1 MYTVIVADDEE
12 EIRRALVRKIDWN
25 SLGFELVGEA
35 SNGAEALDLTEKLC
49 PDLLLTDIMMP
60 FIGGIE
66 LARQV
71 REVRPS
77 TQIVFLTGYEVF
89 EYAKQ
94 AIQYNIISYLLKP
107 ISADELSAELV
118 KIRKMID
125 EKFEQFRS
133 SNEAKEHLDT
143 LSFVMPLL
151 LDGFQHADSV
161 KNRGS
166 IISEADRQGLVVPG
180 TEISYCV
187 LVTSIRDNSD
197 INVTSKACVNSFD
210 IILSKYLKHVS
221 FYMDGRVISLL
232 YGTQRTLEKYIHIAV
247 EDICQSVER
256 IMNCKSYIGISRIGD
271 DIVNLHELYVEAM
284 NALSYD
290 SGTNGSIRY
299 ISDVENDYFSDIEMI
314 EDFVAME
321 ERFVRGGLMKEAGE
335 AVDKLFDAMDSGSK
349 YKLSASYIVP
359 NLTSS
364 VYKILYSVVDKEHT
378 DKLQAECPLQMTDL
392 YGNVSNIKDYCRKLC
407 VRAAELVKDQCRK
420 SGSRHCELALEYI
433 NKEFANPDISL
444 VSVSREIAVSPN
456 YLSALVRKETGS
468 TFIELL
474 TKRRMEE
481 AEALL
486 KYPAFKVKDV
496 ALKCGY
502 VDQHYFSYSFKK
514 ETGMSPIQYKKQLSE
529 DGSEGETSEE

>member
-77 TQIVFLTGYEVF
+77 TQIAFLTGYEVF

-107 ISADELSAELV
+107 ISAEELSAELV
-118 KIRKMID
+118 KIRKIID
-125 EKFEQFRS
+125 KKFEQFRS
-133 SNEAKEHLDT
+133 TNEAKEHLDT

-151 LDGFQHADSV
+151 LDGYTHADSTQS
-161 KNRGS
+161 RGN

-180 TEISYCV
+180 TETSYCV
-187 LVTSIRDNSD
+187 LVTSIKDKSG

-221 FYMDGRVISLL
+221 FYMDGRVITLL
-232 YGTQRTLEKYIHIAV
+232 HGTERSLEKYLHIAV
-247 EDICQSVER
+247 EDISQSVER
-256 IMNCKSYIGISRIGD
+256 IMNCSSFIGISRIGD
-271 DIVNLHELYVEAM
+271 DILNLHELYVEAM
-284 NALSYD
+284 NAISYNSD
-290 SGTNGSIRY
+290 TNGSIRY
-299 ISDVENDYFSDIEMI
+299 ISDVENDYFSDIELF
-314 EDFVAME
+314 ENFVAEE
-321 ERFVRGGLMKEAGE
+321 ERFVRGGLAAEAGE
-335 AVDKLFDAMDSGSK
+335 AADKLFNALENVSK
-349 YKLSASYIVP
+349 YKLSANFIVP

-378 DKLQAECPLQMTDL
+378 DKLQAECPLQMADL
-392 YGNVSNIKDYCRKLC
+392 YGNIANIREYCKNLC
-407 VRAAELVKDQCRK
+407 VNAAELVKDQCKK
-420 SGSRHCELALEYI
+420 SGSRHCELALDYI

-474 TKRRMEE
+474 TKRRMKE
-481 AEALL
+481 AQSLL
-486 KYPAFKVKDV
+486 KYPAFKIKDV
-496 ALKCGY
+496 AIKCGY

-514 ETGMSPIQYKKQLSE
+514 ETGMSPIQFKKQNTDQE
-529 DGSEGETSEE
+529 EQEG

>member
-107 ISADELSAELV
+107 ISADELSSELI
-118 KIRKMID
+118 KIRKIID
-125 EKFEQFRS
+125 KKFEQFRS
-133 SNEAKEHLDT
+133 NNEAKEHLDT
-143 LSFVMPLL
+143 LSFVVPLL

-161 KNRGS
+161 NNRGS
-166 IISEADRQGLVVPG
+166 IISEASRQGLLEPG

-187 LVTSIRDNSD
+187 MVTGICDKNGL
-197 INVTSKACVNSFD
+197 NVTSKACINSLD
-210 IILSKYLKHVS
+210 LILDKYMKHVS
-221 FYMDGRVISLL
+221 FYMDGRVVTLL
-232 YGTQRTLEKYIHIAV
+232 YGTRRTLEKYLHIAV
-247 EDICQSVER
+247 EDISQSVDR
-256 IMNCKSYIGISRIGD
+256 IMNLRSFIGISRIGD

-290 SGTNGSIRY
+290 NDASGSIRY
-299 ISDVENDYFSDIEMI
+299 ISDVENDFFSDIERF

-321 ERFVRGGLMKEAGE
+321 ERYVRGGLIKEAE
-335 AVDKLFDAMDSGSK
+335 ETCDRLFDSLDNVSK
-349 YKLSASYIVP
+349 YKLTANFIVP

-378 DKLQAECPLQMTDL
+378 DRLQAECPLQMTDL
-392 YGNVSNIKDYCRKLC
+392 YGNISNIRDYCRKLC
-407 VRAAELVKDQCRK
+407 VSAAELVKEQCRK

-433 NKEFANPDISL
+433 NREFSNPDISL

-456 YLSALVRKETGS
+456 YLSALVRRETGS

-481 AEALL
+481 AVTLL
-486 KYPAFKVKDV
+486 KYPAFKIKDV

-514 ETGMSPIQYKKQLSE
+514 ETGMSPIQYKKQM
-529 DGSEGETSEE
+529 SEEDATGADV

>member
-12 EIRRALVRKIDWN
+12 EIRRALVKKIDWN

-35 SNGAEALDLTEKLC
+35 GNGAEALELTEKLC

-107 ISADELSAELV
+107 ISAEELSTELI

-151 LDGFQHADSV
+151 LDGFQHADSSR
-161 KNRGS
+161 NGGS
-166 IISEADRQGLVVPG
+166 ILSEASKQGLVDPG
-180 TEISYCV
+180 TELSYCV
-187 LVTSIRDNSD
+187 LVTGIKDKND

-210 IILSKYLKHVS
+210 IILNKYLKHVS
-221 FYMDGRVISLL
+221 FYMNGRVVSLL
-232 YGTQRTLEKYIHIAV
+232 YGTRRTLEKYLHIAV
-247 EDICQSVER
+247 EDICQSVDR
-256 IMNCKSYIGISRIGD
+256 IMNCKTYIGISRIGD
-271 DIVNLHELYVEAM
+271 NIVNLHELYVEAM
-284 NALSYD
+284 NAVSYD
-290 SGTNGSIRY
+290 SDSSGSIRY
-299 ISDVENDYFSDIEMI
+299 ISDVENDYFSDIEKI
-314 EDFVAME
+314 EDFVALE
-321 ERFVRGGLMKEAGE
+321 ERYIRGGLMREAGE
-335 AVDKLFDAMDSGSK
+335 AVDSLFDAMEGVSK
-349 YKLSASYIVP
+349 YKYTAGFIVP
-359 NLTSS
+359 NLTSA

-378 DKLQAECPLQMTDL
+378 DGLQAECPLQMSEL
-392 YGNVSNIKDYCRKLC
+392 YGSISNVRAYCKKLC
-407 VRAAELVKDQCRK
+407 VRAAELVKDHCQK

-433 NKEFANPDISL
+433 NREFSNPDISL

-481 AEALL
+481 AVALL

-496 ALKCGY
+496 AVKCGY

-514 ETGMSPIQYKKQLSE
+514 ETGMSPIQYKKQLAEDNPSE
-529 DGSEGETSEE
+529 VSAEE